1 MVDCYYTFLADI
13 RLMIDVYYILWVM
26 LYSWL
31 ITFILPQ
38 AIEMGACMKGLMGL
52 KGLNAGGCPLRLLY
66 RPSA

>member
-31 ITFILPQ
+31 ITF
-38 AIEMGACMKGLMGL
+38 MGCHRRL
-52 KGLNAGGCPLRLLY
+52 KWALA
-66 RPSA
+66 